1 MIIPELPAYAK
12 ILLGVM
18 QSNANMNAI
27 SENGMWNWNDLENG
41 KSTFS
46 FILIMKCRG
55 GNLFE
60 FLDFSWLLA
69 IKPDQDITSK
79 SALLKANLH

>member
-1 MIIPELPAYAK
+1 MIIPELPADPK
-12 ILLGVM
+12 ILQDVM
-18 QSNANMNAI
+18 QSNANKNAI
-27 SENGMWNWNDLENG
+27 FENGMWNWNDIENG
-41 KSTFS
+41 KRTFS
-46 FILIMKCRG
+46 SILIMKCRG